1 MKTPQQIRNEV
12 EKEKKKIETEVS
24 MPKIHNK
31 LDILIAIDILWCKL
45 FDGWACEK
53 CGIIQGEPRKGWD
66 KYYCKHLELPLHTF
80 LKPIEKRIMKD
91 IGIDL
96 KQKGVLK

>member
-1 MKTPQQIRNEV
+1 MTNKIPQ
-12 EKEKKKIETEVS
+12 EKETEVS
-24 MPKIHNK
+24 MPKINNK

-53 CGIIQGEPRKGWD
+53 CGIIQGEPRKGFE
-66 KYYCKHLELPLHTF
+66 KYYCKHLELPLDIF
-80 LKPIEKRIMKD
+80 LKPVKKRIMKE

-96 KQKGVLK
+96 KNKGITSNEK